1 MQLRFRHMTDAESS
15 GAHIEWRA
23 QFTAYVT
30 ANSAGESKMSKS
42 SSSLAVDEASPEGT
56 ASAKKGSTP
65 AGPSAAEP
73 KRESVGLPATPA
85 TPAAPAAPAP
95 ITSESSRGSMG
106 LPIAIVVLLCGTLGF
121 GLFGMVQFQS
131 ANSLR
136 TELSALTTTVA
147 DLQTRND
154 HYEGILT
161 RVRVATGSLQASLAE
176 LNQLATLPAPIAAAS
191 IAAAPAAVVES
202 TPESE
207 SAE

>member
-15 GAHIEWRA
+15 GAHVGWRA

-85 TPAAPAAPAP
+85 TPAPV
-95 ITSESSRGSMG
+95 TSESSRGSMG

>member
-15 GAHIEWRA
+15 GAHVGWRA

-85 TPAAPAAPAP
+85 TPAPV
-95 ITSESSRGSMG
+95 TSESSRGSMG

-202 TPESE
+202 TPASESE

>member
-1 MQLRFRHMTDAESS
+1 
-15 GAHIEWRA
+15 
-23 QFTAYVT
+23 
-30 ANSAGESKMSKS
+30 MSKS

-85 TPAAPAAPAP
+85 TPAAPAP

-176 LNQLATLPAPIAAAS
+176 LNQLATLPAPAAAAP

-202 TPESE
+202 TPASE
-207 SAE
+207 SAD